1 MTLWDPSDYYTGDD
15 YLLGGSGQDYLS
27 GYSGND
33 TLLGLGGDDYL
44 YGGEG
49 NDRLDGYATSGMEYD
64 TLSGGTGSDT
74 FVLGGG
80 WGASYQGLG
89 YATITD
95 WEWQYDYIEAS
106 GSSSEY
112 TLGYSDWSGTSAL
125 DTEIYYNNELIA
137 LVQDTTNVD
146 IARDFIFV

>member
-1 MTLWDPSDYYTGDD
+1 MTLWDPSDYSSDD
-15 YLLGGSGQDYLS
+15 YLVGDSGQDFLS

-33 TLLGLGGDDYL
+33 TLVGLGGDDYL

-49 NDRLDGYATSGMEYD
+49 DDRLDGYSTSGMEYD
-64 TLSGGTGSDT
+64 TLSGGAGSDT
-74 FVLGGG
+74 FVIGGW
-80 WGASYQGLG
+80 WGASYQGFG

-95 WEWQYDYIEAS
+95 WEWQSDYIEAY
-106 GSSSEY
+106 GNSSQY

-137 LVQDTTNVD
+137 IVQDSTNVD
-146 IARDFIFV
+146 FARDFTFVY